1 MKCKRW
7 MLLAASLL
15 ITTARANLRADG
27 RVDAMPTSASAVDE
41 VVQANNDF
49 ALEVYDQLRRR
60 PDPLCFSPCSMFAAL
75 SMLRSGADGL
85 TGSQLEKGLCF
96 SHPVEDLHAG
106 LAGAVA
112 GLIAD
117 SKNHGYHVS
126 VENAL
131 YRQKDSQLSRPFVK
145 ELREH
150 YKVTNEAVD
159 FIGDSASATRQISRR
174 VAKQSDGRIKEM
186 ISAGN
191 IDQLTEVVLVNVVR
205 LKVGA
210 GDLARRAEPFAPVA
224 KRLKEPRLHQVSY
237 DPKYRSGVAARSD
250 QGLSL
255 VLFLTM
261 MPEQDPAALGGGWQG
276 PDPVLAF
283 REIQEATRTEL
294 DLQETL
300 EGMKVT
306 EIFSGTCDLSRL
318 DPANA
323 LYVASVQHA
332 AWYNESVEGTE
343 AVAATVIVLS
353 VMDPVSLTLAD

>member
-1 MKCKRW
+1 MKCKSW
-7 MLLAASLL
+7 MLVAASLL
-15 ITTARANLRADG
+15 MTLAAADVRADG
-27 RVDAMPTSASAVDE
+27 RIEQVPTSASAVDE

-60 PDPLCFSPCSMFAAL
+60 TDPLCFSPCSMFAAL
-75 SMLRSGADGL
+75 SMLRSGAEGL

-96 SHPVEDLHAG
+96 SNPAEDLHAG
-106 LAGAVA
+106 FADAVA
-112 GLIAD
+112 GLVAD
-117 SKNHGYHVS
+117 SENQGYQVS

-131 YRQKDSQLSRPFVK
+131 YRQKESQLSTPFVK
-145 ELREH
+145 GLREH
-150 YKVTNEAVD
+150 YKAKGEAVD
-159 FIGDSASATRQISRR
+159 FIGDSASAIRR
-174 VAKQSDGRIKEM
+174 INHRLAKQSDGRLKEM
-186 ISAGN
+186 ISAGS

-210 GDLARRAEPFAPVA
+210 GDLARRPEPFAPVA
-224 KRLKEPRLHQVSY
+224 KGLKEPRLHLASY
-237 DPKYRSGVAARSD
+237 DPEYRSGEAARSD

-261 MPEQDPAALGGGWQG
+261 MPEQDPSALGGAWQG
-276 PDPVLAF
+276 PDRVVAF
-283 REIQEATRTEL
+283 REIREATRTDL

-318 DPANA
+318 DSSNA

-332 AWYNESVEGTE
+332 AWYNESAEGTE

-353 VMDPVSLTLAD
+353 VMDPLSLTLAD

>member
-1 MKCKRW
+1 MKYKRW
-7 MLLAASLL
+7 MLVAASLL
-15 ITTARANLRADG
+15 VSLAGADLQADD
-27 RVDAMPTSASAVDE
+27 RNEKAPTSASAVDE

-49 ALEVYDQLRRR
+49 ALEVYDQFRSQ

-96 SHPVEDLHAG
+96 SHPAENLHTGFAE
-106 LAGAVA
+106 AVA

-117 SKNHGYHVS
+117 SENHGYLVS

-131 YRQKDSQLSRPFVK
+131 YSQKDSRLSRGFVK
-145 ELREH
+145 GLREN
-150 YKVTNEAVD
+150 YKAKGESLD
-159 FIGDSASATRQISRR
+159 FIGDSASAIRQINRHL
-174 VAKQSDGRIKEM
+174 AKQSDGRIKEM

-210 GDLARRAEPFAPVA
+210 GDLARRAKPFAPVA
-224 KRLKEPRLHQVSY
+224 KELKEPRLHLASY
-237 DPKYRSGVAARSD
+237 DPGYRSGSVAQSD

-261 MPEQDPAALGGGWQG
+261 MPEQGPAALGGGWQG
-276 PDPVLAF
+276 PDAVVAF
-283 REIQEATRTEL
+283 NEIQEATRTHL

-323 LYVASVQHA
+323 LYVASVQHS
-332 AWYNESVEGTE
+332 AWYNESPEGTE